1 MAVWVLPHGAGVGP
15 PTARRRRSRALSHPS
30 PRRTL
35 RPLDVRPSSPPHPII
50 SATLAPIAIPR
61 FSTAVPASTNAIL
74 TLLPRSTRRRA
85 AASSRARP
93 ASAAA
98 SAASAGPL
106 PCRSCAVVLLPPRRV
121 GVAAAAASLRSVLSP
136 AISRLLRPPLAF
148 ACTHDCVGVRSAIAC
163 PTLPSAASPVL
174 VALATSLKPCPSC
187 CRCSSTPPCCRRP
200 PRPSHLGAAAP
211 PSPSCAST
219 LCTVSVPAP
228 CLVPPPPLWSPA
240 LPACRELLPS
250 PFTLPCRRCIRP
262 VAPSGVVGATSS
274 ISCPSACCSCL
285 LPARRPPPPPPLP
298 LPSLPAHCA
307 AVPLVPAAPTPPP
320 SAPTVAS
327 PRPPLALC

>member
-1 MAVWVLPHGAGVGP
+1 MGGGSVAVWVLPHGAGVGP
-15 PTARRRRSRALSHPS
+15 PTARRRRSRVPSYPS

-35 RPLDVRPSSPPHPII
+35 RPLDVRPPSPPHPII

-98 SAASAGPL
+98 SAASAGPP

-136 AISRLLRPPLAF
+136 AISRLLRPPRSF
-148 ACTHDCVGVRSAIAC
+148 ACTHDCVGVRSVAIAR

-174 VALATSLKPCPSC
+174 D
-187 CRCSSTPPCCRRP
+187 
-200 PRPSHLGAAAP
+200 H
-211 PSPSCAST
+211 
-219 LCTVSVPAP
+219 
-228 CLVPPPPLWSPA
+228 
-240 LPACRELLPS
+240 
-250 PFTLPCRRCIRP
+250 
-262 VAPSGVVGATSS
+262 
-274 ISCPSACCSCL
+274 
-285 LPARRPPPPPPLP
+285 
-298 LPSLPAHCA
+298 
-307 AVPLVPAAPTPPP
+307 
-320 SAPTVAS
+320 
-327 PRPPLALC
+327 

>member
-1 MAVWVLPHGAGVGP
+1 MGGGSVAVWVLPHGAGVGP
-15 PTARRRRSRALSHPS
+15 PTARRRRSRAPSHPS

-148 ACTHDCVGVRSAIAC
+148 ACTHDCVGVRS
-163 PTLPSAASPVL
+163 L
-174 VALATSLKPCPSC
+174 
-187 CRCSSTPPCCRRP
+187 CSDQ
-200 PRPSHLGAAAP
+200 A
-211 PSPSCAST
+211 
-219 LCTVSVPAP
+219 V
-228 CLVPPPPLWSPA
+228 
-240 LPACRELLPS
+240 
-250 PFTLPCRRCIRP
+250 
-262 VAPSGVVGATSS
+262 
-274 ISCPSACCSCL
+274 
-285 LPARRPPPPPPLP
+285 
-298 LPSLPAHCA
+298 A
-307 AVPLVPAAPTPPP
+307 AVGLLCRLHSALSVFTHRYGCTRVPNT
-320 SAPTVAS
+320 
-327 PRPPLALC
+327 R